1 MIESASS
8 DSVVLGLNY
17 RRRPSPAIAGY
28 QPPPARFLFDRR
40 ILQPAARDIPLVPE
54 PGTAWRRDIHRH
66 DLAEG
71 KAGALKGLATRNP
84 MLLFS
89 LDGSLS
95 LRFEERRLFSLLFQE
110 PPRSPRE
117 EPDIFP
123 HADGRLRFLAL
134 RMAAR
139 KRQLSACETWPIHE
153 RTLA

>member
-1 MIESASS
+1 MP
-8 DSVVLGLNY
+8 
-17 RRRPSPAIAGY
+17 RRRRSPAFAGY
-28 QPPPARFLFDRR
+28 QPPPALFLFDRR
-40 ILQPAARDIPLVPE
+40 ISQPAARDIPLVPE

-110 PPRSPRE
+110 PPRSPRD
-117 EPDIFP
+117 EPDFFLTRDAVP
-123 HADGRLRFLAL
+123 VFCRPTPPPASANCRHATHGRSRS
-134 RMAAR
+134 AR
-139 KRQLSACETWPIHE
+139 ST
-153 RTLA
+153 